1 MHKQPARSSSSAV
14 IKKVRSS
21 VDKFGSYILDPEAGV
36 IEARVNV
43 TTGSL
48 DMLSLIV
55 YTQYGR

>member
-1 MHKQPARSSSSAV
+1 M
-14 IKKVRSS
+14 
-21 VDKFGSYILDPEAGV
+21 DKFGSYILDPEAGV